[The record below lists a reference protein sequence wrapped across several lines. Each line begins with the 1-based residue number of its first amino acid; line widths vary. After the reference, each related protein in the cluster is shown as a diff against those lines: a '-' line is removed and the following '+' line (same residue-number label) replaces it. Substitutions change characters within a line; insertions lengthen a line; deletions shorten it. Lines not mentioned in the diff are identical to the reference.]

1 MSQLLRHPQI
11 LQLAREQGR
20 VMVEDLASHFS
31 VTVQTIRRDLT
42 ELADAGKLDRVHGGA
57 VLPSG
62 VRNIGYEERQTLHES
77 AKAAIA
83 AACARHVPNG
93 ASLFLNIGT
102 TTEAVARA
110 LSEHRDLLVVTNN
123 MNVARQLWGHADCKV
138 VVTGGSLRV
147 ADGGLTGPLAE
158 AAIRQYKL
166 DFAIIGC
173 SALDEDGDLLDFDSA
188 EVQAS
193 QAILT
198 QARHRILVADQT
210 KFQRKAPAR
219 ITSMRDLDLV
229 IADAPLPDSLH
240 HLCRTWDTTV
250 ELAKTAT

>member
-1 MSQLLRHPQI
+1 MSQTLRHPQI

-20 VMVEDLASHFS
+20 VMVEDLASHFG

-42 ELADAGKLDRVHGGA
+42 DLADAGKLDRVHGGA

-62 VRNIGYEERQTLHES
+62 VRNIGYEDRQGLNEA

-83 AACARHVPNG
+83 AACVQHIPNG

-123 MNVARQLWGHADCKV
+123 MNVARQLSGHADCEV
-138 VVTGGSLRV
+138 VVTGGTLRA

-158 AAIRQYKL
+158 AAIRQFKL
-166 DFAIIGC
+166 DFAVIGC

-188 EVQAS
+188 EVQVS
-193 QAILT
+193 QAILA
-198 QARHRILVADQT
+198 QARQRILVADQT

-219 ITSMRDLDLV
+219 IGSMQGLDRV
-229 IADAPLPDSLH
+229 ITDAPLPRPLEQR
-240 HLCRTWDTTV
+240 CRDWGTGV
-250 ELAKTAT
+250 EVARPAG